1 MRLLSSL
8 DQTAFS
14 ELVERAHDV
23 QFSDHF
29 PMAGSFIKLRRHH
42 REYWYHRTLERG
54 DGSAPPKLQSKYV
67 GPVDD
72 VEITRRVEN
81 ASALKADYMA
91 RRKLASQLR
100 RAGLPSPSVIEGEA
114 IEKLA
119 ANGLFRLRATL
130 VGSHAFQTYGGILGI
145 KLDQAAYRTDDVDI
159 APFYSISVLVE
170 ESMPDI
176 GNILEK
182 VDSTFKPIFNDFAP
196 SLVAGYLNRDG
207 LKIEIL
213 TPNRG
218 DADYGLG
225 LSKMPALGN
234 IGAQAS
240 PFLDFLIYEPVR
252 SVVLHGAGIGVVVP
266 SPQRFAVEKLIVST
280 RRHGGM
286 EAASKVSKDLGQ
298 SASLI
303 RGLTG
308 ARQHFELGAAWM
320 EAWRRGP
327 TWRKHLV
334 IGSLRLQDSD
344 FGLLED
350 AVIYAEKMSGNSGG
364 HGLGNGKEGLVNLRR
379 RMGSVGQKHE

>member
-1 MRLLSSL
+1 MRSLSSL

-23 QFSDHF
+23 QFSDQF
-29 PMAGSFIKLRRHH
+29 PTTGSFIKLRRHN

-54 DGSAPPKLQSKYV
+54 DGSAPPKLRSKYV

-72 VEITRRVEN
+72 VEVTRRVEN
-81 ASALKADYMA
+81 ASALKADYTA

-100 RAGLPSPSVIEGEA
+100 RSGLPSPSATEGEA

-119 ANGLFRLRATL
+119 ANGLFRLRAIL
-130 VGSHAFQTYGGILGI
+130 VGSHAFQAYGGLLGI
-145 KLDQAAYRTDDVDI
+145 KLDRATYRTDDIDI
-159 APFYSISVLVE
+159 AQFYSISVLVDD
-170 ESMPDI
+170 SMTDI
-176 GNILEK
+176 GNILEE
-182 VDSTFKPIFNDFAP
+182 VDSTFKPIFNAFSP
-196 SLVAGYLNRDG
+196 NLVAGYRNKAG

-218 DADYGLG
+218 DADYGRG
-225 LSKMPALGN
+225 LSKLPALGN
-234 IGAQAS
+234 IGAQAL

-252 SVVLHGAGIGVVVP
+252 SVVLHGAGVGVVVP
-266 SPQRFAVEKLIVST
+266 APQRFAVHKLILST
-280 RRHGGM
+280 RRQGGM
-286 EAASKVSKDLGQ
+286 EAASKVSKDLAQ

-303 RGLTG
+303 RGL
-308 ARQHFELGAAWM
+308 AEAKQDFELGAAWM

-327 TWRKHLV
+327 KWRKHLA

-350 AVIYAEKMSGNSGG
+350 AVCYAEKMTGTDRRR
-364 HGLGNGKEGLVNLRR
+364 HGMGDGKEGLVNFRR
-379 RMGSVGQKHE
+379 RMGGVRPQT